1 MYKTVNEAKEAAARI
16 AKNYNGEQF
25 VITERKLTKNAKKTW
40 YGFRCFFRETFRG
53 EWYQEQDRSFCRMIE
68 IIYEKGEAA

>member
-1 MYKTVNEAKEAAARI
+1 MYKTANEAKEAAARI
-16 AKNYNGEQF
+16 VKNYNGQQF

-40 YGFRCFFRETFRG
+40 YGFRCFFHEEFKG

-68 IIYEKGEAA
+68 IV

>member
-25 VITERKLTKNAKKTW
+25 VITERKLTKNARKTW
-40 YGFRCFFRETFRG
+40 YGFRCFFREEFKG

-68 IIYEKGEAA
+68 IA